1 MIPENEVIPLKKW
14 FAAVLLAALVLTG
27 CGPKQ
32 PEAHE
37 AQLFAMDTLMSLRI
51 WGDEALVT
59 QTEDTLRSLEALFSA
74 TAEDSD
80 IARLNRDGTAELQPQ
95 TAELLQQALDCA
107 ARTGGAFDPTVYPLV
122 CLWGFPSGEYHI
134 PTEAELTGALAHTGA
149 QHLQLDG
156 TAAILDMGC
165 SVDLGG
171 IAKGYAAERCAHQ
184 LEETGAQ
191 AAMLSLGGNV
201 QTVGSKPDGTAWQVG
216 IADPNDPSSAIAVV
230 RFTGSKAL
238 VTSGDYQRYFEQD
251 LSLIHI

>member
-59 QTEDTLRSLEALFSA
+59 QTEDTLRSLEALLSA

-95 TAELLQQALDCA
+95 TADLLQQALDCA

-122 CLWGFPSGEYHI
+122 CLWGFPSGKYHV

-149 QHLQLDG
+149 LHDPL
-156 TAAILDMGC
+156 I
-165 SVDLGG
+165 
-171 IAKGYAAERCAHQ
+171 
-184 LEETGAQ
+184 
-191 AAMLSLGGNV
+191 
-201 QTVGSKPDGTAWQVG
+201 VG
-216 IADPNDPSSAIAVV
+216 IDHFFQHGVGQDKIRYAGARADQFTVDDFTTGQSNAPSLKFDRGAPKTVRHGKYNDI
-230 RFTGSKAL
+230 
-238 VTSGDYQRYFEQD
+238 
-251 LSLIHI
+251 I

>member
-59 QTEDTLRSLEALFSA
+59 QTEDTLRSLEALLSA

-95 TAELLQQALDCA
+95 TADLLQQALDCA

-122 CLWGFPSGEYHI
+122 CLWGFPSGKYHV

-156 TAAILDMGC
+156 PC
-165 SVDLGG
+165 DLG
-171 IAKGYAAERCAHQ
+171 R
-184 LEETGAQ
+184 
-191 AAMLSLGGNV
+191 LS
-201 QTVGSKPDGTAWQVG
+201 
-216 IADPNDPSSAIAVV
+216 
-230 RFTGSKAL
+230 AL
-238 VTSGDYQRYFEQD
+238 F
-251 LSLIHI
+251 

>member
-59 QTEDTLRSLEALFSA
+59 QTEDTLRSLEALLSA

-95 TAELLQQALDCA
+95 TADLLQQALDCA

-134 PTEAELTGALAHTGA
+134 PTEAELTGALAHTGP

-156 TAAILDMGC
+156 AAAALDAGC

-171 IAKGYAAERCAHQ
+171 IAKGYAAEQCAHQ
-184 LEETGAQ
+184 LEDAGAQ

-201 QTVGSKPDGTAWQVG
+201 QTVGSKPDGMAG
-216 IADPNDPSSAIAVV
+216 RHRRPEGPFERDRRRALYRLEGPCDLGRLSAL
-230 RFTGSKAL
+230 F
-238 VTSGDYQRYFEQD
+238 
-251 LSLIHI
+251 

>member
-59 QTEDTLRSLEALFSA
+59 QTEDTLRSLEALLSA

-95 TAELLQQALDCA
+95 TADLLQQALDCA

-122 CLWGFPSGEYHI
+122 CLWGFPSGKYHV
-134 PTEAELTGALAHTGA
+134 PTEAELAGALAHTGQ

-156 TAAILDMGC
+156 TTASVDAGC

-171 IAKGYAAERCAHQ
+171 IAKGYAAELCARQ
-184 LEETGAQ
+184 LEDAGAQ

-201 QTVGSKPDGTAWQVG
+201 QTVGSKPDGSPWQVG
-216 IADPNDPSSAIAVV
+216 IADPDDPSSAIAVV

-238 VTSGDYQRYFEQD
+238 VTSGDYQR
-251 LSLIHI
+251 

>member
-1 MIPENEVIPLKKW
+1 MKKW

-59 QTEDTLRSLEALFSA
+59 QTEDTLRSLEALLSA

-95 TAELLQQALDCA
+95 TADLLQQALDCA

-122 CLWGFPSGEYHI
+122 CLWGFPSGKYHV

-156 TAAILDMGC
+156 AAAALDTGC

-171 IAKGYAAERCAHQ
+171 IAKGYA
-184 LEETGAQ
+184 
-191 AAMLSLGGNV
+191 
-201 QTVGSKPDGTAWQVG
+201 
-216 IADPNDPSSAIAVV
+216 
-230 RFTGSKAL
+230 
-238 VTSGDYQRYFEQD
+238 
-251 LSLIHI
+251 